1 MKKLLF
7 TLLTLLSLAF
17 ATPAQAGFEFG
28 IQAGMNLSKVKF
40 DKFNDNFDASNRYG
54 FFVGPKVN
62 FSLLGFGG
70 DAAILYNQKR
80 MNLDEDYSK
89 TFRSIEVPI
98 NARYTFGLGS
108 LASVYVS
115 TGPQFGF
122 NVGGKEWTW
131 KGMTQS
137 GTENAF
143 KSTFK
148 RKNMNVS
155 WNIGAGVKLFKHVEA
170 GIGYNIMLSK
180 YAEQIKDITGQDVDS
195 DNYNFKTNTFTI
207 QVAYLF

>member
-1 MKKLLF
+1 MKKILLSLF
-7 TLLTLLSLAF
+7 ALLTLAA
-17 ATPAQAGFEFG
+17 ATPAQAGIEFG
-28 IQAGMNLSKVKF
+28 IQAGMNMSKVKF
-40 DKFNDNFDASNRYG
+40 SNFNDNFDASNRYG
-54 FFVGPKVN
+54 FYFGPKVN

-89 TFRSIEVPI
+89 TFRSIEIPV
-98 NARYTFGLGS
+98 NARYTIGLGS
-108 LASVYVS
+108 VASVYVA

-122 NVGGKEWTW
+122 NVGDKDWTW

-137 GTENAF
+137 GKENAIG
-143 KSTFK
+143 STFK
-148 RKNMNVS
+148 KKNMNVS

-180 YAEQIKDITGQDVDS
+180 YAEQIKDITGKDVDS
-195 DNYNFKTNTFTI
+195 DNYNFKTNTFTV